1 MPAIRFAAV
10 LMVLASPAVFAPLLV
25 RARGRIPRSVWRLFA
40 VFVCLLPLAA
50 PFEFVGIAGPR
61 LTMPI
66 AILGGIVMIKAI
78 DWLAAPRHESD
89 LVRVRLALSFWP
101 APEIEDVLVPI
112 QNRHRRI
119 STAWRRLAAGV
130 PCLVAGLAMAAG
142 GHFLTLPDRSI
153 WLDSL
158 FKCVEIYL
166 LASGSNHLLV
176 AAFATAGYRVTDGF
190 RYPILAHSVLDF
202 WSRYN
207 VWIHRWLKKHVFEPI
222 GRRRRRPVI
231 GILAVFAVS
240 GLLHEYLMVPVAP
253 DLLGWQFTFSGLHGV
268 GAIGGTWLGRKY
280 RAKAGRG
287 VPRSLAIA
295 ATLGF
300 VLATAPIFI
309 HCMDR
314 IVDLHRD
321 VGGWVLT
328 MVGQDQRHSDT
339 PPPAPRVTTHM
350 VDRDDCDLVIV
361 DTIDDGVG
369 EPSGQ
374 GEPQILEDFAIE
386 RWHATNDLEG
396 FFDAKHKVVA
406 QSQTLIIVPRLG
418 LDQVIIRLGADNQRQ
433 THREEPCKHAL
444 TSSQGEPTLGL
455 SRWASRRC
463 CKSSI

>member
-1 MPAIRFAAV
+1 MTAIRFVAV
-10 LMVLASPAVFAPLLV
+10 LTVLGSPAVFAPLLV

-40 VFVCLLPLAA
+40 VLVCLLPLAA
-50 PFEFVGIAGPR
+50 PFGLVGIGGPR

-66 AILGGIVMIKAI
+66 AVLGGIVMIKAI

-101 APEIEDVLVPI
+101 ALEIEDVLVPI
-112 QNRHRRI
+112 QDRHRRI
-119 STAWRRLAAGV
+119 STVLRRLATGA
-130 PCLVAGLAMAAG
+130 PCLLAGLAMAAG
-142 GHFLTLPDRSI
+142 GHVLAGTHRGGI

-253 DLLGWQFTFSGLHGV
+253 DVLGWQFTFFGLHGL
-268 GAIGGTWLGRKY
+268 GAIGGTWMGRKY
-280 RAKAGRG
+280 RAKVGRG

-295 ATLGF
+295 TTLGF
-300 VLATAPIFI
+300 VLVTAPIFI

-321 VGGWVLT
+321 VGAWII
-328 MVGQDQRHSDT
+328 
-339 PPPAPRVTTHM
+339 ARV
-350 VDRDDCDLVIV
+350 
-361 DTIDDGVG
+361 
-369 EPSGQ
+369 EP
-374 GEPQILEDFAIE
+374 
-386 RWHATNDLEG
+386 
-396 FFDAKHKVVA
+396 
-406 QSQTLIIVPRLG
+406 
-418 LDQVIIRLGADNQRQ
+418 
-433 THREEPCKHAL
+433 
-444 TSSQGEPTLGL
+444 
-455 SRWASRRC
+455 
-463 CKSSI
+463 KS